1 MMSPSPST
9 KKSILYIVSTPIGNR
24 EDITLRALRTL
35 KEVDLIAAEDTRH
48 TGLLL
53 RHFGIQTPLT
63 SYFEGNEFRKREL
76 ILSRLKQGDRVAL
89 VSDAGTPGISDPGFR
104 LIQLVI
110 ENQIPIVP
118 IPGPSAAIAALSV
131 SGLPTDA
138 FLFKGFLPHKSKRR
152 RGLLEQLEDV
162 KETIIFYESPHRII
176 ETLKDISD
184 ILGDREM
191 VLARELTK
199 IYEEVLRG
207 MVSDIRNRIAGR
219 KMKGEITLVISGKT
233 RRKAA
238 PEGRIVPPHC
248 NHRVNMLQDELGKQD
263 IDPLDAWVTRRSIP
277 RERG

>member
-1 MMSPSPST
+1 MTSPSPNPT
-9 KKSILYIVSTPIGNR
+9 KGILYIVSTPIGNR
-24 EDITLRALRTL
+24 EDITLRALRIL

-53 RHFGIQTPLT
+53 RHFGIQTPLS
-63 SYFEGNEFRKREL
+63 SYFEGNELRKRDL

-110 ENQIPIVP
+110 ENQIPVVP

-138 FLFKGFLPHKSKRR
+138 FFFKGFLPHKSNKR
-152 RGLLEQLEDV
+152 RGLLEQLGEV
-162 KETIIFYESPHRII
+162 RETIIFYESPHRII
-176 ETLKDISD
+176 ETLKDILD
-184 ILGDREM
+184 ILGNREM

-207 MVSDIRNRIAGR
+207 RVSEIQGQITGR
-219 KMKGEITLVISGKT
+219 KIKGEMTLVISGKT
-233 RRKAA
+233 RKEVARGG
-238 PEGRIVPPHC
+238 PIVT
-248 NHRVNMLQDELGKQD
+248 
-263 IDPLDAWVTRRSIP
+263 ID
-277 RERG
+277 